1 MNLNKVIV
9 LSTLL
14 LIFNLLKGQED
25 FDKNYKKNILSIEFI
40 GVSGSVFNLNYDRVL
55 YLTPNYHINLS
66 LGFGYFPSVKN
77 WNPIIGIPVIINLS
91 MGKTKHFFEIGT
103 GLAYNSG
110 LQQSGYDYLGDF
122 GGNSSLVD
130 VESVKG
136 LLWSSRLGYK
146 YQKPS
151 GGFFLRAGF
160 TPLIR
165 IKTFS
170 DLKSDNKFIPAF
182 GLGVGYSF

>member
-1 MNLNKVIV
+1 
-9 LSTLL
+9 
-14 LIFNLLKGQED
+14 
-25 FDKNYKKNILSIEFI
+25 
-40 GVSGSVFNLNYDRVL
+40 
-55 YLTPNYHINLS
+55 
-66 LGFGYFPSVKN
+66 
-77 WNPIIGIPVIINLS
+77 
-91 MGKTKHFFEIGT
+91 
-103 GLAYNSG
+103 LAYNSG